1 MTSYTVDSAQ
11 VLAATQSVQGTI
23 DRVQSEVASL
33 MGQLGG
39 LQSAWTGQAA
49 NAFQTAA
56 ADWRATQQQVEAS
69 LASLR
74 HALATAG
81 QVYAD
86 TELANARL
94 FAH

>member
-1 MTSYTVDSAQ
+1 MTSYSVDSAQ
-11 VLAATQSVQGTI
+11 VLAATQTVQGTI
-23 DRVQSEVASL
+23 DRVQSEVGSL
-33 MGQLGG
+33 MGQLAG

-49 NAFQTAA
+49 TAFQTAA
-56 ADWRATQQQVEAS
+56 ADWRTTQQQVEAS
-69 LASLR
+69 LAGLR

-86 TELANARL
+86 AELANARL